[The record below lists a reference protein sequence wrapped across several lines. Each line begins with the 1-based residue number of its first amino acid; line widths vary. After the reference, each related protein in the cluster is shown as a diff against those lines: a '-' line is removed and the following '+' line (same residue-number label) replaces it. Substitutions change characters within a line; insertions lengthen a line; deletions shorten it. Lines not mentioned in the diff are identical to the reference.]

1 DDGAVARDRAV
12 DVGGAV
18 VRVGEGAEGGQVV
31 DDGLHLDVLRERSGG
46 GRTVGVGGVER
57 GPSSGVAPGGYG
69 GDGLGGVRGR
79 GGGRGVGGGGG
90 GGGGGRPSVQR
101 DERAG
106 DGGER
111 GGHLV
116 CGDGELHAFGMGA
129 GAEPSRGVEGT
140 RDEVSGGAAVVR
152 GVDQLWRSV

>member
-1 DDGAVARDRAV
+1 
-12 DVGGAV
+12 
-18 VRVGEGAEGGQVV
+18 Q
-31 DDGLHLDVLRERSGG
+31 GG
-46 GRTVGVGGVER
+46 GG
-57 GPSSGVAPGGYG
+57 
-69 GDGLGGVRGR
+69 
-79 GGGRGVGGGGG
+79 GVGGGGDG
-90 GGGGGRPSVQR
+90 EGGGRPSVQR

-111 GGHLV
+111 GGHLI

-152 GVDQLWRSV
+152 GVDQLWRSVGGGGADEPDGGRSGDGVGPRGDGAGRGG